1 MTHLPQNN
9 NVELS
14 QIGHYSIISRIGRG
28 GMGLVY
34 LARDTRLDRQVAI
47 KCLRTELFEP
57 RYRERFKREALLL
70 AKLNHPNIVQ
80 IYDYQETEDQLAL
93 VMEYVEGHN
102 LQQHLR
108 ENIVPLT
115 ERMQWLGQIAQGLAV
130 AHDAGIIH
138 RDLKAENILINKHR
152 LAKITDL
159 GIAKSQDLNAT
170 LTDHVTGSYGSMSP
184 EQAMGE
190 ELDNRSDLFS
200 FGILAYQ
207 LLCGVHP
214 FGDTQN
220 KLQLMQR
227 IISHP
232 PIPPTKTNPDLPPEA
247 VEFLGQLLSKN
258 PDNRPSNTHW
268 VAAQCEKLYQLISLN
283 TGMDLD
289 TTQNLSHAHT
299 SHSGIRNSRRSQ
311 EHATFDT
318 RFQKDKSTF
327 VQNLTTYVRNNSI
340 SVALIGLAAVMV
352 VGAVIW
358 QLQPK
363 QPKYVA
369 VLQPQLTTEGMHES
383 QQELVK
389 GAVYDAIQ
397 QSVLQLD
404 GYYLIPQSEIA
415 DINADNNKQGIETVR
430 KATAADELITSTIHC
445 KLESCTIVLSRLTPE
460 KNTQDS
466 RLRVQDTKTV
476 DVLTDNYLSVATI
489 VQSNIGGLY
498 SEKIGGA
505 FYKIDEKEY
514 AIFLEVNRNY
524 RDKGASQELLD
535 TMDKL
540 QASTKTLPPVQTLYS
555 EMVLDFHYETKNP
568 ALLEKL
574 SSLLG
579 SDSKNHTKTTHLLNF
594 FYLQAEEEKFSDAE
608 KTIELI
614 QTNNQSHALINE
626 LNAYLMMK
634 KNSYAKAIEFY
645 KNALLYKS
653 TASNNYYLAI
663 AYLHSGQMK
672 EADQR
677 LDVALTLSPDHY
689 KSHSLK
695 GVIALN
701 AGNVKQAFTS
711 LQKAVGLQPENT
723 DNINNIGLCY
733 LLMKDYTNAITMF
746 SKAITLLPNNTAHIL
761 NKADAQDLAG
771 DDDEARKN
779 YLKIIDILKAEEIN
793 SDNLIHLS
801 QAHAHLGNY
810 SDALKYLQQLEKE
823 DPQSYKTNYTAAIT
837 HTLAKNDAS
846 AILNVENSLNN
857 GLNVIWFSFR
867 WFDRLCEKDEFVTL
881 MRDNGEPD
889 RCTLRVTSK

>member
-1 MTHLPQNN
+1 MTQLPSNN
-9 NVELS
+9 NVALA
-14 QIGHYSIISRIGRG
+14 QIGHYSIVSCIGRG

-93 VMEYVEGHN
+93 VMEYVAGQN

-108 ENIVPLT
+108 EHIVPLT
-115 ERMQWLGQIAQGLAV
+115 QRMQWLVQIAQGLAV

-138 RDLKAENILINKHR
+138 RDLKADNILINKHK

-170 LTDHVTGSYGSMSP
+170 LTDHITGSYGSMSP

-214 FGDTQN
+214 FGDTHN

-232 PIPPTKTNPDLPPEA
+232 PIPPTKTNPDLPPEV
-247 VEFLGQLLSKN
+247 VELLGQLLSKN
-258 PDNRPSNTHW
+258 PDSRPSNTHW
-268 VAAQCEKLYQLISLN
+268 VAAQCERLYQLISRDS
-283 TGMDLD
+283 GADID
-289 TTQNLSHAHT
+289 TTQILSHAHT
-299 SHSGIRNSRRSQ
+299 SHSGIRNSKHSQ
-311 EHATFDT
+311 EHPTFET
-318 RFQKDKSTF
+318 RLQKNKSTF
-327 VQNLTTYVRNNSI
+327 DLTTYVRNNSI
-340 SVALIGLAAVMV
+340 SVALIGLSVVMV
-352 VGAVIW
+352 IGAIIW

-369 VLQPQLTTEGMHES
+369 VLPPQLTTEGMHES

-404 GYYLIPQSEIA
+404 GYYLIPQNEIA

-430 KATAADELITSTIHC
+430 KATAADELITSTVQC

-460 KNTQDS
+460 KNIQDS
-466 RLRVQDTKTV
+466 RLRVLDTKTV
-476 DVLTDNYLSVATI
+476 DVLTDNYLSMAI
-489 VQSNIGGLY
+489 MVQSNIGGLY
-498 SEKIGGA
+498 SEKVGGA

-524 RDKGASQELLD
+524 RHKGASKELLD
-535 TMDKL
+535 QLDKL
-540 QASTKTLPPVQTLYS
+540 QIITKRLPPVQALYS
-555 EMVLDFHYETKNP
+555 EMALDLHYETKNSALLAKIS
-568 ALLEKL
+568 ALLE
-574 SSLLG
+574 
-579 SDSKNHTKTTHLLNF
+579 SDSENRTKITHLQNL

-614 QTNNQSHALINE
+614 QTNNQSHALISE

-645 KNALLYKS
+645 KSALLYKS
-653 TASNNYYLAI
+653 TASNNYYLAL
-663 AYLHSGQMK
+663 AHSHAGQMN
-672 EADQR
+672 EAEQR
-677 LDVALTLSPDHY
+677 LNVALNLSPDHY

-695 GVIALN
+695 GAIALN
-701 AGNVKQAFTS
+701 AGNLKQAFAS
-711 LQKAVGLQPENT
+711 LQKAVDLQPDNT

-733 LLMKDYTNAITMF
+733 LLMKDYTNAINMF

-761 NKADAQDLAG
+761 NKADAHDLAG

-779 YLKIIDILKAEEIN
+779 YLKIIDILKAEKTN

-801 QAHAHLGNY
+801 QAHAHVGNY
-810 SDALKYLQQLEKE
+810 SDALKYLQQLEKA

-846 AILNVENSLNN
+846 AILNVENSLSN
-857 GLNVIWFSFR
+857 GLNIIWFGFP
-867 WFDRLCEKDEFVTL
+867 WFDRLCEKEEFVAL
-881 MRDNGEPD
+881 MRNHGEPE
-889 RCTLRVTSK
+889 RCTLHVTSK